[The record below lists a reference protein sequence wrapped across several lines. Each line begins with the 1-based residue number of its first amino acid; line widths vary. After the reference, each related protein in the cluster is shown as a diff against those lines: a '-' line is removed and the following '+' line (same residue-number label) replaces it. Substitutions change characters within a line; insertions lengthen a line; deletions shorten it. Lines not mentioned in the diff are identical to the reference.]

1 MFTRSGSSWSQQG
14 EKLTGG
20 GESGAGYFGRSV
32 ALSADGDTA
41 LIGGYNDDEHEG
53 AAWAFTR
60 TGTTWTQQGAKLTGS
75 GNPGFFGWS
84 VALSSAA
91 TTALIGEWGVG
102 DGTGAAFVFTR
113 SGSAW
118 SRQGEALTG
127 PAGSALSWFGYSVAL
142 SGDGDTALIG
152 APHADGYAGD
162 ASVFSRTG
170 STWSTQGTPLSGA
183 EEDGEGE
190 LGYSAALSR
199 DGATALLGGRVDDGF
214 HGAAWAFRRAGA
226 SGPRTGKADRQRGKR
241 KPRRVRLERRAS
253 SAGTTALAGSP
264 CDKACVGS
272 VSAFVNAPEPPE
284 FGSCRKL
291 APGSGPYANAGCTTS
306 GGKQDYAWETGAPA
320 SGLTIGLSAGA
331 AVIETVGG
339 GKLACTGAS
348 GAGSYV
354 GSKQLGGLVLTLS
367 GCEHAGTSCS
377 SAGAPAGEIVSGTL
391 EGALGV
397 EKLGAIASKD
407 KLGLDLF
414 PAGRTG
420 PLMEFNCGA
429 EAVSLRGSVI
439 APVKANKM
447 AVRRRR

>member
-1 MFTRSGSSWSQQG
+1 M
-14 EKLTGG
+14 
-20 GESGAGYFGRSV
+20 
-32 ALSADGDTA
+32 
-41 LIGGYNDDEHEG
+41 
-53 AAWAFTR
+53 
-60 TGTTWTQQGAKLTGS
+60 
-75 GNPGFFGWS
+75 
-84 VALSSAA
+84 
-91 TTALIGEWGVG
+91 G

-127 PAGSALSWFGYSVAL
+127 PAGSGLSWFGYSVAL

-226 SGPRTGKADRQRGKR
+226 TWAADGPKLIGSAESENREEFGWSVA
-241 KPRRVRLERRAS
+241 LS

-272 VSAFVNAPEPPE
+272 VSAFVNASEPPE

-397 EKLGAIASKD
+397 EKLGAIASRD

-420 PLMEFNCGA
+420 SLMQFNCGA

-447 AVRRRR
+447 AVATTLKFKASRGRQKPAGFVGEAADVLEASFQGGPFEQAGLTLAGTVSGEQALEMNSVQ